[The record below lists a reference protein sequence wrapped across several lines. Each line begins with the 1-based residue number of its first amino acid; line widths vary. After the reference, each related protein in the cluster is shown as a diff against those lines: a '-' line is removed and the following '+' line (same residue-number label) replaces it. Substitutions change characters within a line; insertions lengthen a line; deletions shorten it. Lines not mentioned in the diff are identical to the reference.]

1 MPNYKG
7 HLIAGAVTFAATLYT
22 LNHFGTPMPS
32 TETMALFLLVTL
44 VGSIFPDIDTKS
56 KMQKYFYV
64 SSAFIFPALL
74 FTRTLNYVFLIAGLC
89 IAIPCLRHRTI
100 THNPFFI
107 LGLPGLMALYAVL
120 FYPSTQQLVLFCYIF
135 FVCGALS
142 HIFLDRLFT
151 RIKKIF
157 LLR

>member
-7 HLIAGAVTFAATLYT
+7 HLMAGAVTFAATLYT

-32 TETMALFLLVTL
+32 VELGGLFLIVTL
-44 VGSIFPDIDTKS
+44 IGSIFPDIDTKS

-64 SSAFIFPALL
+64 SSALAFPTLL
-74 FTRTLNYVFLIAGLC
+74 FSSTLNYIFLIAGLC

-107 LGLPGLMALYAVL
+107 LGLPGLMVLYAVL
-120 FYPSTQQLVLFCYIF
+120 FYPSTQQIALFCYIF

-151 RIKKIF
+151 RIKKI
-157 LLR
+157 LLIK

>member
-7 HLIAGAVTFAATLYT
+7 HLVAGAITFVATFYT
-22 LNHFGTPMPS
+22 LNHFGSQMPS
-32 TETMALFLLVTL
+32 TEHMVFFLFVTL
-44 VGSIFPDIDTKS
+44 IGSIFPDIDTRS
-56 KMQKYFYV
+56 KMQKYFYI
-64 SSAFIFPALL
+64 SSAIVFPLLL
-74 FTRTLNYVFLIAGLC
+74 FSKTLNYVFLIAGLC

-107 LGLPGLMALYAVL
+107 LGLPGLLVLYAVL
-120 FYPSTQQLVLFCYIF
+120 FYPSTQQLALFYYIF
-135 FVCGALS
+135 FVSGALS

-157 LLR
+157 LIK